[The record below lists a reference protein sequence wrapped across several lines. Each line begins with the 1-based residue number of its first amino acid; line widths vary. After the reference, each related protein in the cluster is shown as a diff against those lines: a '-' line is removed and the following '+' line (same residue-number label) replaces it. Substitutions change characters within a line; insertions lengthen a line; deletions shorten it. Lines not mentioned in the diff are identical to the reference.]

1 VEEPGDIV
9 EELLDGRYVQM
20 QRLAQGGFRLS
31 AGFAP
36 EDGGDRIPGNET
48 NEQKDEDNHAGQ
60 CQ

>member
-1 VEEPGDIV
+1 
-9 EELLDGRYVQM
+9 M